1 MGYKLFNFGALW
13 LNDDIQ
19 HVPVQLGKDG
29 DIPQYDNKSSIFIG
43 AGSQTETIVWVK
55 PDDIN
60 LLIADRI
67 LLGNVSWVDL
77 EKNGFVKGRETIIH
91 GQRFRCR
98 LLRVGLKNDEPN
110 EWDSILDET
119 CDANFLWHCKRT
131 AFWGIDTSDGQKS
144 RSVICGFPSTRC
156 RYNLYA
162 KDRQKNIGFRPVL
175 EPMGSFSD
183 DDNCTLDGVGFR
195 LSSIPGTDIFCPVLR
210 PTLSTVFAD
219 VPDGQKVKMYTITEN
234 GHPIHPNEM
243 FKNATN
249 LTVTDRYFGD
259 EYLVQWVISNG
270 VAVASKPLLK
280 NL

>member
-162 KDRQKNIGFRPVL
+162 KDRQKNIGLRPVL

-210 PTLSTVFAD
+210 PTLRTF
-219 VPDGQKVKMYTITEN
+219 QMVK
-234 GHPIHPNEM
+234 
-243 FKNATN
+243 
-249 LTVTDRYFGD
+249 R
-259 EYLVQWVISNG
+259 
-270 VAVASKPLLK
+270 SKCIQ
-280 NL
+280 

>member
-131 AFWGIDTSDGQKS
+131 AFWGIDTSDGK
-144 RSVICGFPSTRC
+144 V
-156 RYNLYA
+156 
-162 KDRQKNIGFRPVL
+162 
-175 EPMGSFSD
+175 
-183 DDNCTLDGVGFR
+183 
-195 LSSIPGTDIFCPVLR
+195 
-210 PTLSTVFAD
+210 
-219 VPDGQKVKMYTITEN
+219 VKMYTLLYKEK
-234 GHPIHPNEM
+234 PVHPNSKDNIVITAREAECI
-243 FKNATN
+243 K
-249 LTVTDRYFGD
+249 LTDKYFGD
-259 EYLVQWVISNG
+259 EYLIPWIISNG
-270 VAVASKPLLK
+270 VAIASKALAYISV
-280 NL
+280 